1 MDAGS
6 MAEAR
11 KRGTLRQEG
20 KAYQVQDGD
29 VIEVL
34 FNVGR

>member
-1 MDAGS
+1 

-20 KAYQVQDGD
+20 KSYLVADGD

>member
-1 MDAGS
+1 

-20 KAYQVQDGD
+20 KGYLVQDGD

>member
-1 MDAGS
+1 

-11 KRGTLRQEG
+11 KRGILRQEG
-20 KAYQVQDGD
+20 KEYQVVDG
-29 VIEVL
+29 EVLEIL

>member
-1 MDAGS
+1 

-20 KAYQVQDGD
+20 KAYVVREDD
-29 VIEVL
+29 VIKVL
-34 FNVGR
+34 FNVC

>member
-1 MDAGS
+1 

-11 KRGTLRQEG
+11 KRALVRSEG

-29 VIEVL
+29 LLEVL

>member
-1 MDAGS
+1 

-20 KAYQVQDGD
+20 RDYRVQDGD

-34 FNVGR
+34 FNVAR